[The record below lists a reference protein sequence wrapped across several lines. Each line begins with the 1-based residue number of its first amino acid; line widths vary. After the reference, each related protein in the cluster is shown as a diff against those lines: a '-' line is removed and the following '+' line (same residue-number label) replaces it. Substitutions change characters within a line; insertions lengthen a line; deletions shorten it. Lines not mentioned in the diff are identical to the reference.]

1 MTNISENIKDIDNR
15 LYYDFNSLCL
25 MIGEDN
31 VPYQFKIISDEN
43 KLVHKKVKYVSE
55 SQTYILIIR
64 NNLDRLYREVFEA
77 FKSFGVNNLN
87 VTTTTTIPVEVLSD
101 TVTNSET
108 TDSETTKS
116 TSTNEKDNTI
126 NDLTRLHKQILKK
139 RDNHVENLVIFI
151 ESNV

>member
-77 FKSFGVNNLN
+77 FKSFGRKNLN

-108 TDSETTKS
+108 TN
-116 TSTNEKDNTI
+116 TNEKDNTIKDNTI